1 MPTTSN
7 WIDLI
12 QEGKALFFPKG
23 ESLFGRVEDMSFSLG
38 NFKDEEVGLTI
49 ETGSR
54 EIAFNLRNYIET
66 YKAKTVRLYLRSK
79 RNDTD
84 CEPLYADDA
93 CDSDDDL
100 IPMWEPRELT
110 LLGSSSERAALKQS
124 QDEEYQDS
132 RSKDN
137 AKRQSREDALEKQ
150 MQSLKRKTDLREA
163 RVARVPPEP
172 TESFVTIKVRHV
184 TMGVQERRFPLSS
197 VMASVYDWAGSL
209 CEEPENF
216 TLLDAFG
223 LPLHPSNPIKDR
235 NMIHMVVSDETPS
248 LSLADSEIQF
258 RGFGW
263 SDNDN
268 DDTLEDLFPV
278 LGQNEESSK
287 PTPAM
292 DANTMGSDNL

>member
-1 MPTTSN
+1 
-7 WIDLI
+7 
-12 QEGKALFFPKG
+12 
-23 ESLFGRVEDMSFSLG
+23 
-38 NFKDEEVGLTI
+38 
-49 ETGSR
+49 
-54 EIAFNLRNYIET
+54 
-66 YKAKTVRLYLRSK
+66 
-79 RNDTD
+79 
-84 CEPLYADDA
+84 
-93 CDSDDDL
+93 
-100 IPMWEPRELT
+100 
-110 LLGSSSERAALKQS
+110 
-124 QDEEYQDS
+124 
-132 RSKDN
+132 
-137 AKRQSREDALEKQ
+137 

-216 TLLDAFG
+216 TLHDAFG

-263 SDNDN
+263 SDNEN

-287 PTPAM
+287 PTPAIG